1 MLFQTGFAVDK
12 AQPATDPALLQG
24 RKRKRGPGGNDEGT
38 AAAGK
43 DHQIQEAEVNLE
55 KLMAKLKQAEK
66 GTGANATS
74 SKQRETGRNGAVAAW
89 KKQLASTSTSSSAI
103 SPATS
108 NEKPLSGKKQGK
120 QPEKRGKATQEA
132 SVTSANGLPKAK
144 KPKSTEPYVP
154 DEAALAKREARK
166 QKKLRKEGNAAPA
179 AEVHVAN
186 EPEPTEE
193 DVVASLPEASSSN
206 TAMTD
211 LQKSMQKKL
220 GGARFRWI
228 NEQLVS
234 QYLVLA
240 AIWLTTHP

>member
-24 RKRKRGPGGNDEGT
+24 RKRKRGPGGNDEGGS
-38 AAAGK
+38 GK

-74 SKQRETGRNGAVAAW
+74 SKQRETGRDGAVAAW
-89 KKQLASTSTSSSAI
+89 KKQLASTSTSTSSSAI
-103 SPATS
+103 SPEKS
-108 NEKPLSGKKQGK
+108 NEKPLSSKKQGK

-132 SVTSANGLPKAK
+132 SVPSANGLPKTK
-144 KPKSTEPYVP
+144 KTKSTEPYVP

-166 QKKLRKEGNAAPA
+166 QKKLRKEGNAPA
-179 AEVHVAN
+179 AEVEVAN
-186 EPEPTEE
+186 EPEPMEE
-193 DVVASLPEASSSN
+193 DTVASLPEASSSN
-206 TAMTD
+206 PAMTD

-234 QYLVLA
+234 QSVILA
-240 AIWLTTHP
+240 TTWLKPHL